1 VPALLNEEPNAKAGG
16 VEAKLNEPFPPM
28 VVDRGNVTGWPL
40 FSDPNV
46 PFTAED
52 RKENPVE
59 PIDPFCE
66 AGLELSSF
74 EPLVS
79 AMTVPKPA
87 EAKLNEPFS
96 PKVVDRGNATGWAL
110 FSDPNF
116 PVTAEDG
123 KENPVEP
130 IDALCEA
137 GLELSSF
144 EPLVSAMTA
153 PKPAEVGKENPEEL
167 IDPLVAAEPKLA
179 FTHVGWFSTGLGVQ
193 FSV

>member
-16 VEAKLNEPFPPM
+16 VEAKLNEPFSPM
-28 VVDRGNVTGWPL
+28 VVDRGNATGWAL

-74 EPLVS
+74 EPLFA
-79 AMTVPKPA
+79 AMTV
-87 EAKLNEPFS
+87 
-96 PKVVDRGNATGWAL
+96 
-110 FSDPNF
+110 
-116 PVTAEDG
+116 
-123 KENPVEP
+123 
-130 IDALCEA
+130 
-137 GLELSSF
+137 
-144 EPLVSAMTA
+144 

-167 IDPLVAAEPKLA
+167 IDPLVAAGPKLV
-179 FTHVGWFSTGLGVQ
+179 FTHVGWFSTGFELL